1 MKPLKGVFEMMI
13 ERYRMKDHFKV
24 EQIKS
29 LWGKIVGSYIASYT
43 EKIVLRKH
51 ILYVKIKSPEL
62 RNELQYSR
70 TKLIRNLNYT
80 IGEDYIKDIKFK

>member
-29 LWGKIVGSYIASYT
+29 LWEKIVGSYIASYT
-43 EKIVLRKH
+43 EKIGLRKH